1 MVLRNDWTNVRSCQ
15 RTEKTP
21 FFQSQR
27 KKIVTKIIIILLLLI
42 MGTKKNKQLSG
53 ARKRKKKKEKEEAI
67 KEAIKEAVEELERL
81 KLGPTALWTGSVLHR
96 KDIFASHV
104 FRSKFLWTGE

>member
-53 ARKRKKKKEKEEAI
+53 AQKRKKKKEKEEAI

-81 KLGPTALWTGSVLHR
+81 KLGPTALWTGLVLHR

>member
-27 KKIVTKIIIILLLLI
+27 KKIVTKIIIILLLII

-53 ARKRKKKKEKEEAI
+53 AQKRKKKKEKEEAI

-81 KLGPTALWTGSVLHR
+81 KLGPTALWTGLVLHR

>member
-1 MVLRNDWTNVRSCQ
+1 
-15 RTEKTP
+15 
-21 FFQSQR
+21 
-27 KKIVTKIIIILLLLI
+27 

-53 ARKRKKKKEKEEAI
+53 ARKRKKKKKKEKEEAI

-81 KLGPTALWTGSVLHR
+81 KLGPTALWTGLVLHR

>member
-1 MVLRNDWTNVRSCQ
+1 MCARVRG
-15 RTEKTP
+15 
-21 FFQSQR
+21 QR
-27 KKIVTKIIIILLLLI
+27 KRLFFKVNGKKSLLIIIILLLLI

-53 ARKRKKKKEKEEAI
+53 AQKRKKKKEKEEAI